1 MLNINTVSTELCL
14 QLMRYYTTINS
25 DVIQYVEI
33 YRHNDVSLYVKIEVI
48 YMICQG

>member
-33 YRHNDVSLYVKIEVI
+33 YRHLTMSV
-48 YMICQG
+48 YMLK